1 MAASK
6 KDKTEKK
13 KRWKQIAP
21 MASAIAGI
29 LCACSFSLTTFAW
42 LNDSVDSPAST
53 ITAGNYSV
61 EIVIDGEALNVDGE
75 SFTSYTVSPNVEH
88 TVSLK
93 ANGSAT
99 MGFVIVKIDG
109 VNYFSEQIVPN
120 ETIEFTMESE
130 SEKIVKLGYR
140 WGRHGLTENTVNDGA
155 IVSIGGGVTISNKVT
170 E

>member
-1 MAASK
+1 
-6 KDKTEKK
+6 
-13 KRWKQIAP
+13 
-21 MASAIAGI
+21 
-29 LCACSFSLTTFAW
+29 
-42 LNDSVDSPAST
+42 
-53 ITAGNYSV
+53 
-61 EIVIDGEALNVDGE
+61 
-75 SFTSYTVSPNVEH
+75 
-88 TVSLK
+88 
-93 ANGSAT
+93 

>member
-21 MASAIAGI
+21 MTSAIAGI